1 MPPFLICSCHFQS
14 PLQLFPGFSHL
25 ALCGERLRLTFIRH
39 ERKPCVGIRA
49 ACLDGS
55 LEKRQ
60 SLSISLRF
68 IEAVAKHLKKSNLAS
83 NVAARLGRQICVTD
97 HYRGASAIPFQKGY
111 ESEFS
116 FCLRFPLS

>member
-39 ERKPCVGIRA
+39 ERKPCIGIRA

-60 SLSISLRF
+60 GLSISLRF
-68 IEAVAKHLKKSNLAS
+68 IETVAKHLKKSNLSTHIAPGLRGEKCIA
-83 NVAARLGRQICVTD
+83 N
-97 HYRGASAIPFQKGY
+97 HYRGTSAIPFQTSH
-111 ESEFS
+111 ESEVY
-116 FCLRFPLS
+116 FCPRSPL